1 MDKKLTIRI
10 LIIIGILFGFWI
22 GYLLGA
28 NKPITPITSDAQASQ
43 DQNEENQGAAE
54 KNSEL
59 FNSMLKRSYSRA
71 IQDAKDV
78 EKAEISTE
86 LWPISAENDNL
97 VKTAKEEEEKILVA
111 TWTSWDGYDNKI
123 DSSMTL
129 SREIWVT
136 AVPQV
141 QQFCQELNM
150 SPNDLTLRLE
160 QYLGLPANNGKTK
173 FVEMWVKPADM
184 FRPCADPEID
194 DTQCNLGFTEPVDP
208 EHKKWMENLISSSY
222 NENGFPWTRLGYTY
236 DWGSVNSDIGA
247 SEFIVKQ
254 GADVTIKSVQ
264 TTAEYCSE

>member
-1 MDKKLTIRI
+1 MEKKLTLRL
-10 LIIIGILFGFWI
+10 LIIVAIGFSFWL

-28 NKPITPITSDAQASQ
+28 RKPITPKEQVSLDI
-43 DQNEENQGAAE
+43 NEENKAAAE
-54 KNSEL
+54 KKSEL
-59 FNSMLKRSYSRA
+59 FDSMLKRSYSRA
-71 IQDAKDV
+71 IQDAKDA
-78 EKAEISTE
+78 EKAESSTK
-86 LWPISAENDNL
+86 LWPISAENVNL
-97 VKTAKEEEEKILVA
+97 VKKTKEEEEKILVA

-184 FRPCADPEID
+184 FRPCPDPEID

-236 DWGSVNSDIGA
+236 DWGSVDSDIGA
-247 SEFIVKQ
+247 SEFILKQ